1 MHIRAGRDGPLE
13 TIAVEHLGGV
23 IVVGTLRRAVH
34 VDDLDVVAKFVKHM
48 FEVSLDS
55 ITILFVKLGLPFACH
70 HHGHSDFHTNYHAFN
85 INLP

>member
-1 MHIRAGRDGPLE
+1 ME

-48 FEVSLDS
+48 FEVSLGS
-55 ITILFVKLGLPFACH
+55 IIILFAK
-70 HHGHSDFHTNYHAFN
+70 
-85 INLP
+85 